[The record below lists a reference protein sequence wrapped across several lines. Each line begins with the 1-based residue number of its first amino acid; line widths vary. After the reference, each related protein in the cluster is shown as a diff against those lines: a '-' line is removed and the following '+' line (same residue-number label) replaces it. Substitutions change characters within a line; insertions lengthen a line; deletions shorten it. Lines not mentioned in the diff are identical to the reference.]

1 MVYGTII
8 LIFIFSRF
16 RYFFLRPPKCPP
28 SNEHISS
35 LIGKPIVGEELETIF
50 QQLLFR
56 LSEGGIGIRSPD
68 IAAKTAYTASV
79 VDSMYGLSKTFPSI
93 LDYADENEVE
103 TFHGFIE
110 DLAVYNEDEQ
120 ELLRIKRVEA
130 LSKSDLIQAVFDQV
144 KHINENAVLY
154 SFLSVKK

>member
-1 MVYGTII
+1 MSTII
-8 LIFIFSRF
+8 
-16 RYFFLRPPKCPP
+16 
-28 SNEHISS
+28 
-35 LIGKPIVGEELETIF
+35 V
-50 QQLLFR
+50 
-56 LSEGGIGIRSPD
+56 
-68 IAAKTAYTASV
+68 AKTAYTASV

-130 LSKSDLIQAVFDQV
+130 LSKSDLIRAVFDQV
-144 KHINENAVLY
+144 KHVNERTKIMK
-154 SFLSVKK
+154 FLNSVELTKRL

>member
-1 MVYGTII
+1 MKI
-8 LIFIFSRF
+8 L
-16 RYFFLRPPKCPP
+16 YFLV
-28 SNEHISS
+28 N
-35 LIGKPIVGEELETIF
+35 VVF

-144 KHINENAVLY
+144 KHINDNAVMTLIEPSETY
-154 SFLSVKK
+154 ENHEISENFMKFSSMTEITYIRIGINVNISYFSNI